1 MTQHSKPSV
10 AAARGPVTARDEG
23 WCCTIAGSPL
33 GSNCYLLPSSRG
45 AVLIDAGHPRDE
57 RETLA
62 AVLAQCGTDGV
73 HTTVLTH
80 SHADHTGAA
89 GLLQQEAQSAIW
101 AARSSCRA
109 RMALHEER
117 LKLVPRPYRV
127 DRVVDAETGIDMDDD
142 RLRIIPTPGHADDHV
157 TVFLE
162 RKRVLFCGDL
172 FSYEDVG
179 TLDITRSHRESLAT
193 MLESVK
199 LCAGLD
205 PVEIRPGHGP
215 VLRRPARV
223 FRTIEKRIS
232 LFEANPSILVAHT
245 LMPLLL
251 LLIEAHDGMLL
262 QEVCDYALSHTSYFE
277 EFLDGLGNDMM
288 AHQLQK
294 MLMILEL
301 KGLVVVADRRVYL
314 ARNALRAAV

>member
-1 MTQHSKPSV
+1 MTQRVQPASEGT
-10 AAARGPVTARDEG
+10 RNPVTARSEG
-23 WCCTIAGSPL
+23 WCRTVSGSPL

-45 AVLIDAGHPRDE
+45 ALLIDAGHPRDE
-57 RETLA
+57 HETLA
-62 AVLAQCGTDGV
+62 AVLEQCGSPGIRAA
-73 HTTVLTH
+73 VLTH

-89 GLLQQEAQSAIW
+89 GLLQQAAQAPIW
-101 AARSSCRA
+101 AARSKCRA
-109 RMALHEER
+109 RMAVHEER
-117 LKLVPRPYRV
+117 LSLVPRPYRI
-127 DRVVDAETGIDMDDD
+127 DRAITCDVHIDTDDGPV
-142 RLRIIPTPGHADDHV
+142 RIIPTPGHADDHV
-157 TVFLE
+157 AVFAVH
-162 RKRVLFCGDL
+162 RRVLFCGDL

-199 LCAGLD
+199 RCASLD

-232 LFEANPSILVAHT
+232 LFEENPSILVAHT

-251 LLIEAHDGMLL
+251 LLIEAHDGMPV
-262 QEVCDYALSHTSYFE
+262 QQVCDYALSHTSHFE
-277 EFLDGLGNDMM
+277 EFLDGLGDDIMT
-288 AHQLQK
+288 HQLRK

-301 KGLVVVADRRVYL
+301 KGLVVIADRRVYL